1 MLRLSYGSPLKVR
14 LRLNKPENPIEED
27 VYLGEIPLMIGG
39 GAFIVN
45 GAERVLVNQL
55 HRSPGIDFMEE
66 RVGDKKMHSCWIVPE
81 RGSWIEISVTK
92 RDSVAIRIDQ
102 GGKIPATTF
111 LRACSP
117 EFSTNEDIIRVFYE
131 TQEVKLAGAEE
142 APVRDDGIWHEVRS
156 LPGKQRSA
164 VTLRYLADLSHAEI
178 AEVMGTSE
186 AAARRNVFEG
196 LKRLRER
203 VEPTTEGSA

>member
-1 MLRLSYGSPLKVR
+1 MPRQHLPPFEQVIEIHGQAVLRFCAAQAGPERAEDCFQETMLAALRAYDQVRDAAAIGSWLFSIAARKAVDAHRGR
-14 LRLNKPENPIEED
+14 LR
-27 VYLGEIPLMIGG
+27 
-39 GAFIVN
+39 
-45 GAERVLVNQL
+45 
-55 HRSPGIDFMEE
+55 
-66 RVGDKKMHSCWIVPE
+66 
-81 RGSWIEISVTK
+81 
-92 RDSVAIRIDQ
+92 
-102 GGKIPATTF
+102 
-111 LRACSP
+111 SP
-117 EFSTNEDIIRVFYE
+117 EPAADLDE
-131 TQEVKLAGAEE
+131 LAGAEE